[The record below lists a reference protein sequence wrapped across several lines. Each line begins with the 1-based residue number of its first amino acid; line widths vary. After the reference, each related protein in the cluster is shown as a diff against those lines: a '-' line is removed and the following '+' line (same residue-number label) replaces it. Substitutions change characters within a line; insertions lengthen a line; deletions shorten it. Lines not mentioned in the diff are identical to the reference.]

1 LTLSTQKYDVIYSIS
16 IQSRIFAQKIMTVIS
31 KNHSFRIG
39 TISKMAGIP
48 VPTLRVWES
57 RYSAFSPIKTE
68 GQHRM
73 YGEEDLL
80 RATLMKQL
88 CDEGHAISTIA
99 NLDIH
104 ALSQLHNKHRHGGT
118 LEARQ
123 KSSQSVKMAV
133 IGLALAGRIEAKKF
147 SSNLLGSTIE
157 VTNIFADFEAAQT
170 APFEHPAEILLLKV
184 NTLHEIAM
192 RDIERITAQ
201 NMAMKVIVLYNYG
214 RDQVAHAMRT
224 AGMLVKREPITDYEL
239 AELIRSVLNVDANHA
254 SNAVTSSSIIPAR
267 KYSDE
272 TLARV
277 AGISTNVLCECPRH
291 VAEIIAQLA
300 SFEQYSLE
308 CLNKSTED
316 AHLHAYLTSVSGSAR
331 ALFEHALEKVA
342 QHEGIEL

>member
-1 LTLSTQKYDVIYSIS
+1 
-16 IQSRIFAQKIMTVIS
+16 MTVS
-31 KNHSFRIG
+31 AKNHSYRIG
-39 TISKMAGIP
+39 TISKLAGIP

-57 RYSAFSPIKTE
+57 RYAAFAPIKTE

-88 CDEGHAISTIA
+88 CDEGHTISTIA
-99 NLDIH
+99 NLDVQ
-104 ALSQLHNKHRHGGT
+104 ALSQLHNKHRNGGT
-118 LEARQ
+118 LEASKKQ
-123 KSSQSVKMAV
+123 SQSVKIAV
-133 IGLALAGRIEAKKF
+133 IGLALAGRIEAKNF
-147 SSNLLGSTIE
+147 SLNLLGSSIE
-157 VTNIFADFEAAQT
+157 VTNIFADIETAQSRSFEQ
-170 APFEHPAEILLLKV
+170 PAEILLLKV
-184 NTLHEIAM
+184 NTLHEIVM
-192 RDIERITAQ
+192 RDIQRITAKNTTTQ
-201 NMAMKVIVLYNYG
+201 VIVLYNYG
-214 RDQVAHAMRT
+214 REQVAHAMRA
-224 AGMLVKREPITDYEL
+224 AGMLVRREPITDYEL
-239 AELIRSVLNVDANHA
+239 AELIRSVLNVDANHTL
-254 SNAVTSSSIIPAR
+254 SEVTPSSMIPAR

-300 SFEQYSLE
+300 SFEQYSQE
-308 CLNKSTED
+308 CLNKSAED

>member
-1 LTLSTQKYDVIYSIS
+1 MTPSAKN
-16 IQSRIFAQKIMTVIS
+16 QSY
-31 KNHSFRIG
+31 RIG
-39 TISKMAGIP
+39 TISKLAGIP

-57 RYSAFSPIKTE
+57 RYAAFAPIKTE

-88 CDEGHAISTIA
+88 CDEGHPISTIA
-99 NLDIH
+99 NLDVQ

-118 LEARQ
+118 LEAN
-123 KSSQSVKMAV
+123 KKPSQSVKIAV
-133 IGLALAGRIEAKKF
+133 IGLALAGRIEAKNF
-147 SSNLLGSTIE
+147 SLNLLGSGIE
-157 VTNIFADFEAAQT
+157 VTNIFADIEAAQSRS
-170 APFEHPAEILLLKV
+170 FERPAEILLLKV
-184 NTLHEIAM
+184 NTLHEIVM
-192 RDIERITAQ
+192 RDVQRITAKNTTTQ
-201 NMAMKVIVLYNYG
+201 VIVLYNYG
-214 RDQVAHAMRT
+214 REQVAHAMRA
-224 AGMLVKREPITDYEL
+224 AGMLVRREPITDYEL
-239 AELIRSVLNVDANHA
+239 AELIRSVLTVDANH
-254 SNAVTSSSIIPAR
+254 SLSEVTPSSMIPAR

-300 SFEQYSLE
+300 SFEQYSQE
-308 CLNKSTED
+308 CLNKSAED

>member
-1 LTLSTQKYDVIYSIS
+1 MVTST
-16 IQSRIFAQKIMTVIS
+16 
-31 KNHSFRIG
+31 KNVSYRIG
-39 TISKMAGIP
+39 TISKLAGIP

-57 RYSAFSPIKTE
+57 RYAAFTPLKTE

-88 CDEGHAISTIA
+88 CDEGHAISTVA

-104 ALSQLHNKHRHGGT
+104 ALSQLHNKHRQSGAIET
-118 LEARQ
+118 MQ
-123 KSSQSVKMAV
+123 KHTQSVKIAV
-133 IGLALAGRIEAKKF
+133 IGLALAGRIESKNF
-147 SSNLLGSTIE
+147 SSSLLGSSIE
-157 VTNIFADFEAAQT
+157 VTNIYADFDAAQN
-170 APFEHPAEILLLKV
+170 APFEQAAEILLLKV
-184 NTLHEIAM
+184 NTLHEIVM
-192 RDIERITAQ
+192 RDIQRITAK
-201 NMAMKVIVLYNYG
+201 NTAAKVIVLYNYG
-214 RDQVAHAMRT
+214 REQVAHAMRT
-224 AGMLVKREPITDYEL
+224 AGMLVRREPLTDYEL

-254 SNAVTSSSIIPAR
+254 LSEVTPNSMIPAR

-300 SFEQYSLE
+300 SFEQYSQE
-308 CLNKSTED
+308 CLSKSAED